1 MAGVRGNQAYLLT
14 APQTAKGTPPTA
26 WKNKQYFSGGS
37 IMPSKSVEQLSET
50 DAERDQGDNY
60 VTQTSVE
67 GSPEVY
73 GRTTTI
79 HSWLEY
85 VLGTRETSGAGPYTH
100 TLKPA
105 AALPYVT
112 FGRMQGGLLY
122 EQFNDC
128 KISEAT
134 FSAGTASPLTVA
146 STILGR
152 GAERLAAEW
161 TAGLAPPAAPTVAPV
176 NFNNALVKIGGVET
190 RLASSFE
197 ATFTNGV
204 SAQQT
209 DDSVP
214 YDVTEGLRSC
224 TLGFDLIFETL
235 TAYNEFHYGSGAG
248 TTQVA
253 TLPSTSAEFIFTL
266 GADSVTFKFPKIVY
280 EEFPVEPDPGGDPIV
295 VPVRARAQRHAE
307 GLMRAVVVNTSAT

>member
-1 MAGVRGNQAYLLT
+1 MSGVRGNQAYLLS
-14 APQTAKGTPPTA
+14 APQTGKSVAIAA
-26 WKNKQYFSGGS
+26 WKNKNYFSGGS

-67 GSPEVY
+67 GAPEIY

-85 VLGTRETSGAGPYTH
+85 VLGKRVTTGAGPYTH
-100 TLKPA
+100 TLTPA

-112 FGRMQGGLLY
+112 FGRMQGALLY
-122 EQFNDC
+122 EEFTDC

-146 STILGR
+146 STIVGR
-152 GAERLAAEW
+152 GAKRLAAEW
-161 TAGLAPPAAPTVAPV
+161 TAGLAPPAAPSIAPV

-190 RLASSFE
+190 NLASSFE
-197 ATFTNGV
+197 TTFTNGV

-214 YDVTEGLRSC
+214 LDVTEGLRSC

-248 TTQVA
+248 TTQTP
-253 TLPSTSAEFIFTL
+253 TLPSTTAEFIFTL
-266 GADSVTFKFPKIVY
+266 GADIVTFKFPKIVY

-295 VPVRARAQRHAE
+295 VPVRARAQRNGE
-307 GLMRAVVVNTSAT
+307 GLMTATVVNTSAT

>member
-1 MAGVRGNQAYLLT
+1 MAGVRGNQAYLLS
-14 APQTAKGTPPTA
+14 APQTGKSVAITA
-26 WKNKQYFSGGS
+26 WKNKNYFSGGS

-67 GSPEVY
+67 GAPEIY
-73 GRTTTI
+73 GRTTTL

-85 VLGTRETSGAGPYTH
+85 VLGKRETTGAGPYTH
-100 TLKPA
+100 TLTPA
-105 AALPYVT
+105 AALPYIT
-112 FGRMQGGLLY
+112 LGRMQGNLLF
-122 EQFNDC
+122 EEFTDC
-128 KISEAT
+128 KVSEAT

-146 STILGR
+146 STVIGR
-152 GAERLAAEW
+152 GAKRLAAEW
-161 TAGLAPPAAPTVAPV
+161 SAGLAPPAAPTVAPV
-176 NFNNALVKIGGVET
+176 NFNNATVKLGGVET

-224 TLGFDLIFETL
+224 TLGFDLIFENL
-235 TAYNEFHYGSGAG
+235 TAYNEFHYPTGG
-248 TTQVA
+248 TEQA
-253 TLPSTSAEFIFTL
+253 PTLPSTSAEFIFTL
-266 GADSVTFKFPKIVY
+266 GADTVTFKFPKIVY
-280 EEFPVEPDPGGDPIV
+280 EEYPVEPDPGGDPIV

>member
-1 MAGVRGNQAYLLT
+1 MAGIRGNQAYLLS
-14 APQTAKGTPPTA
+14 APQTGKSVAITA
-26 WKNKQYFSGGS
+26 WKNKHFFSGGS
-37 IMPSKSVEQLSET
+37 ISPSKSVEQLSET
-50 DAERDQGDNY
+50 DNERDQGDNY
-60 VTQTSVE
+60 VTQTSIE
-67 GSPEVY
+67 GAPEVY
-73 GRTTTI
+73 GRTSTL

-85 VLGTRETSGAGPYTH
+85 VLGTRETTGAGPYTH

-122 EQFNDC
+122 EEFTDC
-128 KISEAT
+128 KVSEAT

-146 STILGR
+146 STIVGR
-152 GAERLAAEW
+152 GAKRLAAEW
-161 TAGLAPPAAPTVAPV
+161 SAGLSPPAAPSVAPV
-176 NFNNALVKIGGVET
+176 NFNNATVKLGGTET
-190 RLASSFE
+190 RLVSSFE
-197 ATFTNGV
+197 ATVANGAA
-204 SAQQT
+204 AQQT

-214 YDVTEGLRSC
+214 FDVVEGLRSV
-224 TLGFDLIFETL
+224 TLGFDLIFESL
-235 TAYNEFHYGSGAG
+235 AAYNEFHYGAEAG
-248 TTQVA
+248 TTQSA

-307 GLMRAVVVNTSAT
+307 GLMRATVVNTSAT

>member
-1 MAGVRGNQAYLLT
+1 MSGIRGNQAYLLT
-14 APQTAKGTPPTA
+14 APQTGKEVAISA
-26 WKNKQYFSGGS
+26 WKNKHYFSGGS

-79 HSWLEY
+79 HSLLEY
-85 VLGTRETSGAGPYTH
+85 VLGARSTTGAGPYTH
-100 TLKPA
+100 TLTPA

-112 FGRMQGGLLY
+112 FGRMQGNTLY
-122 EQFNDC
+122 EEFTDC
-128 KISEAT
+128 KVSEAT
-134 FSAGTASPLTVA
+134 FSAGTASPLTAALTVV
-146 STILGR
+146 GR
-152 GAERLAAEW
+152 GSKRLAAEW

-176 NFNNALVKIGGVET
+176 NFNNAVVKIGGVET

-197 ATFTNGV
+197 ATFTNSV

-214 YDVTEGLRSC
+214 FDVTEGLRSC
-224 TLGFDLIFETL
+224 TLGFDLIFENL

-248 TTQVA
+248 TTQVP
-253 TLPSTSAEFIFTL
+253 TLTSTSAEFIFTL

-307 GLMRAVVVNTSAT
+307 GLMRGVVVNTSAT

>member
-1 MAGVRGNQAYLLT
+1 MAGIRGNQAYLLS
-14 APQTAKGTPPTA
+14 APQTGKSVAIAK
-26 WKNKQYFSGGS
+26 WKNKHYFSGGS

-50 DAERDQGDNY
+50 DASRDQGDNY

-67 GSPEVY
+67 GAPEVY

-79 HSWLEY
+79 HTLLEY
-85 VLGTRETSGAGPYTH
+85 VLGARETTGAGPYTH
-100 TLKPA
+100 VLTPA
-105 AALPYVT
+105 DALPYVT
-112 FGRMQGGLLY
+112 FGRMQGGVLF
-122 EQFNDC
+122 EEFTDC
-128 KISEAT
+128 KVSEAT
-134 FSAGTASPLTVA
+134 FSAGTASPLTAALTVV
-146 STILGR
+146 GR
-152 GAERLAAEW
+152 GAVRKTEEW
-161 TAGLAPPAAPTVAPV
+161 SGELAPPAAPTIAPV
-176 NFNNALVKIGGVET
+176 TFNNATVKLGGVET

-197 ATFTNGV
+197 ATFSNGV
-204 SAQQT
+204 TAQQT

-235 TAYNEFHYGSGAG
+235 TAYNEFHYGAAEG
-248 TTQVA
+248 TTQGT

-266 GADSVTFKFPKIVY
+266 GADSVTFKFPKLVY

-307 GLMRAVVVNTSAT
+307 GLMNATVMNTSAT